1 MNKTQSGSI
10 LQEKKIHKLFTKVT
24 FVSIICFILF
34 VIFIINIKVILDGKT
49 NTLTR
54 IQDLRIENMSIISE
68 IENFNKKSKIAETY
82 LQVWENDFLPKQ
94 KKLEGIDIESLQLGL
109 EKLARETILNDLTIN
124 FSPVILA
131 GRNLEKPTVKV
142 YTTLVSIRF
151 TSVTDVNVFMFLDR
165 LKNELGYFIT
175 VQDINLKRV
184 GKVNQE
190 MLDALSNGDLVGNVE
205 GDIKIRIYGLGKEK
219 N

>member
-1 MNKTQSGSI
+1 MSKAQDNSI
-10 LQEKKIHKLFTKVT
+10 LQEKKIHKLFTKVVAFSVVC
-24 FVSIICFILF
+24 FVLF
-34 VIFIINIKVILDGKT
+34 VIFIINIKVILSGKS

-54 IQDLRIENMSIISE
+54 IEDLKIENTSILSE

-82 LQVWENDFLPKQ
+82 LQVWESDFLPQQ
-94 KKLEGIDIESLQLGL
+94 KKLAGINIESLQLNL
-109 EKLARETILNDLTIN
+109 EKLARETMLDNLVIN

-142 YTTLVSIRF
+142 YTTLASIRF
-151 TSVTDVNVFMFLDR
+151 TAVTDINVFMFLDR
-165 LKNELGYFIT
+165 LENELGYFIT

-190 MLDALSNGDLVGNVE
+190 MLDALSNGDSVTNVE
-205 GDIKIRIYGLGKEK
+205 GDIKIRIYGLGKERQ
-219 N
+219 

>member
-1 MNKTQSGSI
+1 MNKTQDSSV
-10 LQEKKIHKLFTKVT
+10 LQEKKINKLFTKVVI
-24 FVSIICFILF
+24 VSIICFVLF
-34 VIFIINIKVILDGKT
+34 VIFVINIKVILSGKS

-54 IQDLRIENMSIISE
+54 IEDLKIENTSVLSE

-82 LQVWENDFLPKQ
+82 LQVWESDFLPKQ
-94 KKLEGIDIESLQLGL
+94 KRLEGIDIESLQLGL

-190 MLDALSNGDLVGNVE
+190 MLDALSNGDVVGNVE